1 MEISKSTPY
10 VRYRENI
17 SSTLHKGTIHIESE
31 YLDRERK
38 TTIESIEGQ
47 TWQNMVNGENKEED
61 ILPRLG
67 IKIEGN
73 EDVLDT
79 VEQHMPIDTI
89 IGDVEP
95 VANED
100 GTYTYEIST
109 MEGSYAKTLDGEN
122 NFSLTSD
129 GLVGDMY
136 IKYNAQGE
144 EVNGSIVMDNW
155 QSSYTIENSNNGEI
169 KSAILKGQTLVNLAS
184 EKTKTGAINLNIMV
198 DYLKPNTQYTV
209 IFNYISDNPINGRC
223 SLGNVMGVN
232 NISFVGEN
240 GLKKVLLT
248 TPELTSSNYRLF
260 IYTNNN
266 DTYTVDE
273 VIVIEG
279 NHTDVD
285 IPYFTGIQSVENPTV
300 TTYNAPVQ
308 FGKGGRK

>member
-61 ILPRLG
+61 VLPRLG
-67 IKIEGN
+67 LKIEDN
-73 EDVLDT
+73 EDVFDT

-95 VANED
+95 VANEN

>member
-1 MEISKSTPY
+1 
-10 VRYRENI
+10 
-17 SSTLHKGTIHIESE
+17 
-31 YLDRERK
+31 
-38 TTIESIEGQ
+38 
-47 TWQNMVNGENKEED
+47 
-61 ILPRLG
+61 
-67 IKIEGN
+67 
-73 EDVLDT
+73 
-79 VEQHMPIDTI
+79 
-89 IGDVEP
+89 
-95 VANED
+95 
-100 GTYTYEIST
+100 
-109 MEGSYAKTLDGEN
+109 
-122 NFSLTSD
+122 
-129 GLVGDMY
+129 
-136 IKYNAQGE
+136 
-144 EVNGSIVMDNW
+144 MDNW